1 MKVTV
6 LDGEKEMVE
15 VTIAEAQNYA
25 AVDPSDSDMVRDCK
39 LYDWIGR
46 RRHRCITVNPMTYSA
61 EIEQAQADGIDLI
74 ITKET

>member
-1 MKVTV
+1 
-6 LDGEKEMVE
+6 MVE
-15 VTIAEAQNYA
+15 VTIAEALNYA

-46 RRHRCITVNPMTYSA
+46 RKHRCITGNVMTYRTD
-61 EIEQAQADGIDLI
+61 IEQAQSDGIDLI

>member
-6 LDGEKEMVE
+6 LDNGKEMVE
-15 VTIAEAQNYA
+15 VTMTEALNYA
-25 AVDPSDSDMVRDCK
+25 AVDASDSDWVRDCK

-46 RRHRCITVNPMTYSA
+46 RQHRCITGNAMDYRA
-61 EIEQAQADGIDLI
+61 DIDRAQSDGIDLI

>member
-6 LDGEKEMVE
+6 LDGGKEMVE
-15 VTIAEAQNYA
+15 VTITEALNYA
-25 AVDPSDSDMVRDCK
+25 AVDASDSDMVRDCK

-46 RRHRCITVNPMTYSA
+46 RQHRCITVNTMTYSA